1 MRKAKIAILV
11 AFIIVASFGAFALL
25 PGPTRPNLSIKLV
38 GSTNDLAGVQ
48 VEVISVTNLGTAKIF
63 TYAPCIEVRAPTEP
77 GGIACYGKTGHWGS
91 ILRGGASGFFAIP
104 VPTNHPS
111 WRVTLLVYNDLG
123 AFQSIRRAFK
133 GRRMPFD
140 VQSDWIQGDK

>member
-11 AFIIVASFGAFALL
+11 TFIIVACFAAFALL
-25 PGPTRPNLSIKLV
+25 PGPARPNLSIKLV
-38 GSTNDLAGVQ
+38 GSTNDVAGVQ
-48 VEVISVTNLGTAKIF
+48 VGVISVRNLGSPKIF
-63 TYAPCIEVRAPTEP
+63 TYAPCIEVRAATAP

-91 ILRGGASGFFAIP
+91 MLRAGASGFFAIP
-104 VPTNHPS
+104 VPTNHES

-123 AFQSIRRAFK
+123 AFQSIRRVFK

-140 VQSDWIQGDK
+140 VQSDWIQDDK